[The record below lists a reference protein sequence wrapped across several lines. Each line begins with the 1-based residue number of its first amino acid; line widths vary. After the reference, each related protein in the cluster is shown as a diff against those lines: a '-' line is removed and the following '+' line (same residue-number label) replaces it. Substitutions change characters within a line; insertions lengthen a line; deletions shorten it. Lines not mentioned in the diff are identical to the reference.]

1 MKKIITDSAA
11 NLNVT
16 ALNGIEHQSVGLT
29 LICGERVFLDGADF
43 DQAEFDKFIE
53 NSSTEIKSSC
63 PSVESYLA
71 AIGDA
76 DEVYIFTI
84 SSALSGSYNTAQTAK
99 KMILEEDSNRKIHVF
114 DTKVA
119 GPAERM
125 AAVKASELLNEGRFF
140 WSSNTSSMLYRSF
153 EDLL

>member
-16 ALNGIEHQSVGLT
+16 KLNGIEYQSVGLT
-29 LICGERVFLDGADF
+29 LVCGDKVFLDGADF
-43 DQAEFDKFIE
+43 DQTEFDKFIE

-99 KMILEEDSNRKIHVF
+99 KMIL
-114 DTKVA
+114 
-119 GPAERM
+119 
-125 AAVKASELLNEGRFF
+125 
-140 WSSNTSSMLYRSF
+140 
-153 EDLL
+153 